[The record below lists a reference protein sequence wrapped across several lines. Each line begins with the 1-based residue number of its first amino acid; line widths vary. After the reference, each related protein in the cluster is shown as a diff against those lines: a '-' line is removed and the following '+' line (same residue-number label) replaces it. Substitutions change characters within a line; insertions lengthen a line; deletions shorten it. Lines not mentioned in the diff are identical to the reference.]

1 MLCISVIS
9 IVSRILPSAS
19 SASSK
24 IMRHAPTLGYSSVG
38 QAPHH
43 RSREAATD
51 EDSACVAHHHES
63 PPQPEGAC
71 IAPAPPSPTSAVLS
85 PLAAR
90 RAGHNRRVCATSPTS
105 QRPQGR
111 PTLHARSSR
120 VRRDLI
126 GAGGACVMAGT
137 GRCSAGPGGPPAAAR
152 PHASQ
157 PRGCAVASRPAE
169 VRLAGQ

>member
-1 MLCISVIS
+1 MCCPIHTHTHTTHTRPRARHTHTIMLYIYTLVCSSCASSTTCRSRDSMHHALAPHMRGLLSSSRGGARGPAECSPPFAMLCISVIS

-90 RAGHNRRVCATSPTS
+90 R
-105 QRPQGR
+105 
-111 PTLHARSSR
+111 
-120 VRRDLI
+120 VRR
-126 GAGGACVMAGT
+126 
-137 GRCSAGPGGPPAAAR
+137 R
-152 PHASQ
+152 
-157 PRGCAVASRPAE
+157 
-169 VRLAGQ
+169 